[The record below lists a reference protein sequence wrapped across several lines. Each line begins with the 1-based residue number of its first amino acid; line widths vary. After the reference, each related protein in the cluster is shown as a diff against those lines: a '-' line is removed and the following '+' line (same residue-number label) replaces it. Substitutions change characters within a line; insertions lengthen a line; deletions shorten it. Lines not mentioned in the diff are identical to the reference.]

1 MIQNLFPAL
10 YNKRSKSGKLL
21 KNILIHFTYD
31 KIFINIFYS
40 LDIEMIC
47 PVFGSNFI
55 FILFITH
62 DNMTP
67 NWLILTCLLASTSL
81 SNKISTVVFRG
92 ILYNN
97 LLLKL
102 EVFMASSVK

>member
-40 LDIEMIC
+40 LDIEMI
-47 PVFGSNFI
+47 
-55 FILFITH
+55 
-62 DNMTP
+62 
-67 NWLILTCLLASTSL
+67 
-81 SNKISTVVFRG
+81 
-92 ILYNN
+92 
-97 LLLKL
+97 
-102 EVFMASSVK
+102 